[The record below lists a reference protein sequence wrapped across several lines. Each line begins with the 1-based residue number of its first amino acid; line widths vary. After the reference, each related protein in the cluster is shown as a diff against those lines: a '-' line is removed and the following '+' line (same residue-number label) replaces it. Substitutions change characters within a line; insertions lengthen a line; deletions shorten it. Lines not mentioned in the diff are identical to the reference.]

1 MKKNEKINLTIKT
14 PLSQSVWNAIASA
27 DENDLRVMLALSL
40 ASDEERGDISSLLSS
55 LELEESELDASIK
68 YWCGAGLL
76 KKGRKTAKTAAAT
89 AKENDTEPKNQIQP
103 LHRDGKL
110 ERKSELPSYSSTE
123 LAELIEKRSITA
135 EFINEA
141 QRVVG
146 KIFNTHEVNIL
157 VGMIDYIGFDE
168 ASVIIILSHMV
179 NLGKRSLRYAEQL
192 AFSLYDEGIT
202 DAESL
207 QARLKKMEGYAKTES
222 EVRAMFGM
230 TGRSL
235 TTKEKKFLRS
245 WIENMGF
252 DTEIIRMAYDI
263 TVDATHEP
271 APAYANSI
279 LENWYA
285 SGLTTAEA
293 IVAAES
299 EKKQKN
305 KAARTDAN
313 SFDTDEF
320 FQAALRRTFEEL

>member
-14 PLSQSVWNAIASA
+14 PLSQSVWNALASA
-27 DENDLRVMLALSL
+27 DENDLRVMLALAL
-40 ASDEERGDISSLLSS
+40 ASEGEREDIDGLLSK
-55 LELEESELDASIK
+55 LELEAGELDASIK

-76 KKGRKTAKTAAAT
+76 KKGRKSAKAASGDTAKR
-89 AKENDTEPKNQIQP
+89 EEPKKTAEP
-103 LHRDGKL
+103 LHRGGKL

-202 DAESL
+202 DAEAL
-207 QARLKKMEGYAKTES
+207 QLRLKKMEGYAKTES

-235 TTKEKKFLRS
+235 TTKEKKFLRA

-252 DTEIIRMAYDI
+252 DTEVIRLAYDI
-263 TVDATHEP
+263 TVDAIHEP

-279 LENWYA
+279 LEGWYA
-285 SGLTTAEA
+285 LGLTTAEA
-293 IVAAES
+293 IAAAED
-299 EKKQKN
+299 EKKQKK
-305 KAARTDAN
+305 KATKPDGN

-320 FQAALRRTFEEL
+320 FEAALRRTFEEL

>member
-14 PLSQSVWNAIASA
+14 PLSQSVWNALASA
-27 DENDLRVMLALSL
+27 DENDLRVMLALAL
-40 ASDEERGDISSLLSS
+40 ASEGEREDIDGLLSK
-55 LELEESELDASIK
+55 LELEAGELDASIK

-76 KKGRKTAKTAAAT
+76 KKGRKSAKAASGDTAKR
-89 AKENDTEPKNQIQP
+89 EEPKKTAEP
-103 LHRDGKL
+103 LHRGGKL
-110 ERKSELPSYSSTE
+110 ERKSEMPSYSSTE

-202 DAESL
+202 DAEAL
-207 QARLKKMEGYAKTES
+207 QLRLKKMEGYTKTES

-235 TTKEKKFLRS
+235 TTKEKKFLRA

-252 DTEIIRMAYDI
+252 DTEVIRLAYDI
-263 TVDATHEP
+263 TVDAIHEP

-279 LENWYA
+279 LEGWYA
-285 SGLTTAEA
+285 LGLTTTEA
-293 IVAAES
+293 IAAAED
-299 EKKQKN
+299 EKKQKK
-305 KAARTDAN
+305 KATKPDGN

-320 FQAALRRTFEEL
+320 FEAALRRTFEEL

>member
-14 PLSQSVWNAIASA
+14 PLSQSVWNALASA
-27 DENDLRVMLALSL
+27 DENDLRVMLALAL
-40 ASDEERGDISSLLSS
+40 ASEGEREDIDGLLSK
-55 LELEESELDASIK
+55 LELEAGELDASIK

-76 KKGRKTAKTAAAT
+76 KKGRKSAKAASGDTAKR
-89 AKENDTEPKNQIQP
+89 EEPKKTAEP
-103 LHRDGKL
+103 LHRGGKL
-110 ERKSELPSYSSTE
+110 ERKSEMPSYSSTE

-202 DAESL
+202 DAEAL
-207 QARLKKMEGYAKTES
+207 QLRLKKMEGYAKTES

-235 TTKEKKFLRS
+235 TTKEKKFLRA

-252 DTEIIRMAYDI
+252 DTEVIRLAYDI
-263 TVDATHEP
+263 TVDAIHEP

-279 LENWYA
+279 LEGWYA
-285 SGLTTAEA
+285 LGLTTAEA
-293 IVAAES
+293 IAAAED
-299 EKKQKN
+299 EKKQKK
-305 KAARTDAN
+305 KATKPDGN

-320 FQAALRRTFEEL
+320 FEAALRRTFEEL

>member
-14 PLSQSVWNAIASA
+14 PLSQSVWNALASA
-27 DENDLRVMLALSL
+27 DENDLRVMLALAL
-40 ASDEERGDISSLLSS
+40 ASEGEREDIDGLLSK
-55 LELEESELDASIK
+55 LELEAGELDASIK

-76 KKGRKTAKTAAAT
+76 KKGRKSAKAASGDTAKR
-89 AKENDTEPKNQIQP
+89 EEPKKTAEP
-103 LHRDGKL
+103 LHRGGKL
-110 ERKSELPSYSSTE
+110 ERKSEMPSYSSTE

-202 DAESL
+202 DAEAL
-207 QARLKKMEGYAKTES
+207 QLRLKKMEGYTKTES

-235 TTKEKKFLRS
+235 TTKEKKFLRA

-252 DTEIIRMAYDI
+252 DTEVIRLAYDI
-263 TVDATHEP
+263 TVDAIHEP
-271 APAYANSI
+271 APAYANII
-279 LENWYA
+279 LEGWYA
-285 SGLTTAEA
+285 LGLTTTEA
-293 IVAAES
+293 IAAAED
-299 EKKQKN
+299 EKKQKK
-305 KAARTDAN
+305 KATKPDGN

-320 FQAALRRTFEEL
+320 FEAALRRTFEEL

>member
-14 PLSQSVWNAIASA
+14 PLSQSVWNALASA
-27 DENDLRVMLALSL
+27 DENDLRVMLALTL
-40 ASDEERGDISSLLSS
+40 ASDGEREDIDALLSK
-55 LELEESELDASIK
+55 LELDQGELDASIK

-76 KKGRKTAKTAAAT
+76 KKGRKSAKVTGDAAKQTESKKTAA
-89 AKENDTEPKNQIQP
+89 P
-103 LHRDGKL
+103 LHREGKL

-207 QARLKKMEGYAKTES
+207 QLRLKKLEGYAKTES

-230 TGRSL
+230 TGRAL

-252 DTEIIRMAYDI
+252 DTEVIRLAYDI
-263 TVDATHEP
+263 TVDAIHEP

-279 LENWYA
+279 LEGWYA
-285 SGLTTAEA
+285 AGLTDAEA
-293 IVAAES
+293 IVAAEN

-305 KAARTDAN
+305 KAVKSDTN

-320 FQAALRRTFEEL
+320 FEAALRRTFEEL

>member
-14 PLSQSVWNAIASA
+14 PLSQSVWNALGSA
-27 DENDLRVMLALSL
+27 DENDLRVMLALAL
-40 ASDEERGDISSLLSS
+40 ASEGEREDIDGLLSK
-55 LELEESELDASIK
+55 LELEAGELDASIK

-76 KKGRKTAKTAAAT
+76 KKGRKSAKAASGDTAKR
-89 AKENDTEPKNQIQP
+89 EEPKKTAEP
-103 LHRDGKL
+103 LHRGGKL

-202 DAESL
+202 DAEAL
-207 QARLKKMEGYAKTES
+207 QLRLKKMEGYAKTES

-235 TTKEKKFLRS
+235 TTKEKKFLRA

-252 DTEIIRMAYDI
+252 DTEVIRLAYDI
-263 TVDATHEP
+263 TVDAIHEP

-279 LENWYA
+279 LEGWYA
-285 SGLTTAEA
+285 LGLTTAEA
-293 IVAAES
+293 IAAAED
-299 EKKQKN
+299 EKKQKK
-305 KAARTDAN
+305 KATKPDGN

-320 FQAALRRTFEEL
+320 FEAALRRTFEEL

>member
-14 PLSQSVWNAIASA
+14 PLSQSVWNALASA
-27 DENDLRVMLALSL
+27 DENDLRVMLALTL
-40 ASDEERGDISSLLSS
+40 ASDGEREDIDALLSK
-55 LELEESELDASIK
+55 LELDQGELDASIK

-76 KKGRKTAKTAAAT
+76 KKGRKSAKATGEAAKQTEPKKTAA
-89 AKENDTEPKNQIQP
+89 P
-103 LHRDGKL
+103 LHREGKL

-207 QARLKKMEGYAKTES
+207 QLRLKKLEGYAKTES

-230 TGRSL
+230 TGRAL

-252 DTEIIRMAYDI
+252 DTEVIRLAYDM
-263 TVDATHEP
+263 TVDAIHEP

-279 LENWYA
+279 LEGWYA
-285 SGLTTAEA
+285 AGLTDAEA
-293 IVAAES
+293 IIAAEN

-305 KAARTDAN
+305 KAVRSDTN

-320 FQAALRRTFEEL
+320 FEAALRRTFEEL

>member
-1 MKKNEKINLTIKT
+1 MKKNEKINIVIKT
-14 PLSQSVWNAIASA
+14 PLSSSVWNAVVSA
-27 DENDLRVMLALSL
+27 DENDLRVMLALAL
-40 ASDEERGDISSLLSS
+40 ASDAEREDIAGLLSK
-55 LELEESELDASIK
+55 LELDEGELDASIK

-76 KKGRKTAKTAAAT
+76 KKGRKTAKTVSES
-89 AKENDTEPKNQIQP
+89 AKNDEPKKEEAAP

-179 NLGKRSLRYAEQL
+179 KLGKRSLRYAEQL

-207 QARLKKMEGYAKTES
+207 QLRLKKMEGYAKTES

-230 TGRSL
+230 RGRSL
-235 TTKEKKFLRS
+235 TTKEKKFLHS
-245 WIENMGF
+245 WIEDMGF
-252 DTEIIRMAYDI
+252 DTEIIRLAYDI

-279 LENWYA
+279 LEGWHA

-293 IVAAES
+293 IVAAEN
-299 EKKQKN
+299 EKKHKN
-305 KAARTDAN
+305 KGAKSDGN